1 MVRGNNMKKMLLLLI
16 SLLVLLVGC
25 TEQFKQSRQAESS
38 KQSAHEE
45 NEIDFR
51 TGIYYEKFW
60 DTERLEDSDYCV
72 IPDEEAAVKIAT
84 AIYQELPIRTY
95 AAQAVF
101 YDEEDEV
108 WIVKFYYPIPETGP
122 APTDQPV
129 HSIALQ
135 KKDGKVLSIRVN

>member
-1 MVRGNNMKKMLLLLI
+1 MKKYLLLLI

-25 TEQFKQSRQAESS
+25 TSQDKQIQPVKSVEQSNI
-38 KQSAHEE
+38 EE

-51 TGIYYEKFW
+51 AGIYYDKFW
-60 DTERLEDSDYCV
+60 ETECIEDSDYCV
-72 IPDEEAAVKIAT
+72 IPDEEAAVRIAT
-84 AIYQELPIRTY
+84 AIYQKLPIRTY
-95 AAQAVF
+95 TAQAVF

-122 APTDQPV
+122 APTDQPI

-135 KKDGKVLSIRVN
+135 KKDGKVLSIHVG